1 MALPENKAEEE
12 EERKKQQQH
21 KPNVSH
27 LLQQEAIATFM
38 EHIDKYDQVEWLK
51 PKHYTAKQRNL
62 SLLCLVAAGAE
73 ECAVLH
79 QMSGTA
85 EDLMTSYLSF
95 SLSLSLSIYIYIYI
109 SHTIYSDRHKYICS
123 NKFGTN
129 N

>member
-12 EERKKQQQH
+12 EEEEEEQKKQQQH

-51 PKHYTAKQRNL
+51 PKHYTPKQRNL

-95 SLSLSLSIYIYIYI
+95 SLS
-109 SHTIYSDRHKYICS
+109 HTIYSDTHKYICS

-129 N
+129 K

>member
-1 MALPENKAEEE
+1 EQ
-12 EERKKQQQH
+12 KKQQQH

-51 PKHYTAKQRNL
+51 PKHYTPKQRNL

-95 SLSLSLSIYIYIYI
+95 SLS
-109 SHTIYSDRHKYICS
+109 HTIYSDTHKYICS

-129 N
+129 K